1 MECRNEGAGLIG
13 DGRLERD
20 GAAYEL
26 TQAQQDAIAERIA
39 AVLRE
44 RKQIGEERRRQERDN
59 WLRSSRRAQE
69 RYRLRMQ
76 VREVA

>member
-1 MECRNEGAGLIG
+1 MEVGFIEV
-13 DGRLERD
+13 GRLGPD
-20 GAAYEL
+20 STGGEL

-39 AVLRE
+39 AVLLE
-44 RKQIGEERRRQERDN
+44 RKRIGEERRIRERDN